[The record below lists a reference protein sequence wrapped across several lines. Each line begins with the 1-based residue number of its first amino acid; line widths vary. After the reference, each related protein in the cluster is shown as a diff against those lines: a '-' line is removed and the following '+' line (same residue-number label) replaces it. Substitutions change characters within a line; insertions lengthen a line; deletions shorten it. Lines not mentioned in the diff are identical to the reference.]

1 MKKMT
6 KKDFFNQLLNN
17 YDLLPSE
24 IDFINHEL
32 ELLEKK
38 NASNSKKL
46 TSNQKTNE
54 LIKNDILDFMQ
65 YGIAYSVTDIQKGLN
80 MESNQ
85 KASALLRQLKED
97 NKVVRFEEKRKAF
110 FKKVED

>member
-1 MKKMT
+1 MT

-17 YDLLPSE
+17 YNLTNEE
-24 IDFINHEL
+24 INFINHEI

-38 NASNSKKL
+38 NTSNNKKL

-54 LIKNDILDFMQ
+54 LIKNDILNFMQ
-65 YGIAYSVTDIQKGLN
+65 YGVAYSVTDIQKGLN